1 MIKILENLIQP
12 LQETN
17 DWDSRQQGDISQKK
31 MEQGNMDFKRTRHL
45 TEIPYE
51 FSNPT
56 HCMTSILEKKIGCL
70 EDSSYSKC
78 EWYCRLRY
86 IFSRKS
92 RRRIGEE
99 LIRAAQL

>member
-1 MIKILENLIQP
+1 MNFQSHALH
-12 LQETN
+12 
-17 DWDSRQQGDISQKK
+17 DIDI
-31 MEQGNMDFKRTRHL
+31 G
-45 TEIPYE
+45 
-51 FSNPT
+51 
-56 HCMTSILEKKIGCL
+56 KKIGCL

-78 EWYCRLRY
+78 EWYCRLRC

>member
-1 MIKILENLIQP
+1 MTGILANKEIYHKKIC
-12 LQETN
+12 
-17 DWDSRQQGDISQKK
+17 
-31 MEQGNMDFKRTRHL
+31 NMDFKRTRHL

-56 HCMTSILEKKIGCL
+56 HCMTSILEKKKIGCL

-78 EWYCRLRY
+78 EWYCRLRC